1 MTDHAKRSGKDLK
14 GVLVCFVGID
24 GSGKSTVARALTCAL
39 EEQGM
44 KSRYVWGG
52 FTSSFAALRPF
63 VAVAKALLFRGDQHF
78 EDSRTKGR
86 VLKSTFWS
94 TLYQYVALADYIL
107 QATFRIRLPLALG
120 WNVVCD
126 RYVHDLVT
134 SIGVLLDYPI
144 DRTLALLRRCL
155 IFLPAPHLIY
165 LLDLPESLAYRR
177 KDDIVSLDFLR
188 TRRKVY
194 LEMARHNDIAV
205 VDASSSKEH
214 VQQLL
219 VSRVM
224 SVIEGD
230 D

>member
-1 MTDHAKRSGKDLK
+1 MGQ
-14 GVLVCFVGID
+14 LVCFIGID

-39 EEQGM
+39 EERGM

-52 FTSSFAALRPF
+52 FTSSFVALRPF
-63 VAVAKALLFRGDQHF
+63 VAVAKALLFHGDEHY
-78 EDSRTKGR
+78 EDSQTKGR
-86 VLKSTFWS
+86 VLKSTSWS
-94 TLYQYVALADYIL
+94 TLYQYLALADYIL

-126 RYVHDLVT
+126 RYVHDLVA
-134 SIGVLLDYPI
+134 SIGVLLDYPM

-155 IFLPAPHLIY
+155 VLLPTPHHIY
-165 LLDLPESLAYRR
+165 LLDLPESLAYQR

-188 TRRKVY
+188 TRREVY
-194 LEMARHNDIAV
+194 LEMARRNDIAV
-205 VDASSSKEH
+205 VDASSSKEY

>member
-1 MTDHAKRSGKDLK
+1 M
-14 GVLVCFVGID
+14 
-24 GSGKSTVARALTCAL
+24 ARALTCAL
-39 EEQGM
+39 EDRGL

-52 FTSSFAALRPF
+52 FTSSFAALRPI
-63 VAVAKALLFRGDQHF
+63 VAVAKALLFRGDQHY
-78 EDSRTKGR
+78 EDSQTKGL

-94 TLYQYVALADYIL
+94 TLYQYLALADYIL
-107 QATFRIRLPLALG
+107 QAIFRISLPLALG

-126 RYVHDLVT
+126 RYVHDLVA

-165 LLDLPESLAYRR
+165 LLDLPESLAYQR

-188 TRRKVY
+188 ARGEVY
-194 LEMARHNDIAV
+194 LEMARHGDIVV

-219 VSRVM
+219 VSRVI
-224 SVIEGD
+224 SVIKGGG
-230 D
+230 